1 MYKSIIA
8 MVADAPTQYPIL
20 KSKFKGKKFYPYID

>member
-8 MVADAPTQYPIL
+8 MVAPTQYPIL
-20 KSKFKGKKFYPYID
+20 KSKFKGKKFYPYIA